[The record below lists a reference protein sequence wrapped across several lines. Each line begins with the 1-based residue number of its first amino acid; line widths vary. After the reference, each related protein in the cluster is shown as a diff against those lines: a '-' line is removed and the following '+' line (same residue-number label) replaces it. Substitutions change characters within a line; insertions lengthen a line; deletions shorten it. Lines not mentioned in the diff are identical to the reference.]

1 MLSCTFFGH
10 RDAPYDIEMPL
21 RKILID
27 LITNQN
33 VTMFYVGNQGAFDYI
48 ARMVLQSLQKEYTH
62 IRSVVVL
69 AYLPRDNQNEQ
80 NEVETLFPDGL
91 ELVPPKF
98 AIDRRNKWMIAKADY
113 VVTYVNRLGG
123 ASRYK
128 ELADK
133 QGKIVYN
140 LADI

>member
-1 MLSCTFFGH
+1 MLSCAFFGH

-48 ARMVLQSLQKEYTH
+48 AKTVLQSLQKEYTH

-69 AYLPRDNQNEQ
+69 AYLPRDDQNEQ
-80 NEVETLFPDGL
+80 NEVETLFPEGL

>member
-80 NEVETLFPDGL
+80 NEVETLFPEGL